1 MRLLAG
7 AVLLWGLALPLD
19 LAAITRN
26 FSIKAGPAETQLNEF
41 AVQSGLQVLF
51 ETELAQN
58 RRVNAVR
65 GDYTMGEAL
74 DRLLGDTGLAAQYD
88 EKSGIVTIARAES
101 KKPVV
106 RLPPY
111 TVEGEPISWRYA
123 RAGNIE
129 VLSSCTDDVTNRVI
143 QQIHRLHE
151 ALEQIVPPEFIFQ
164 SDQPIVYVLHSDR
177 DHASLPPELM
187 EKLRQQEKKES
198 AANTLIWNIG
208 IMRSYIFWDVDSRAI
223 YFILNEG
230 AFMVGRL
237 SIRGDYLHQMMER
250 RSPSLPAWYIQGMV
264 ELYSTITLDPYGARA
279 FAMEIKNRH
288 RIPGG
293 VAKFKPFV
301 WLSEEETQ
309 SMRKGHEPGLVP
321 LADLITG
328 SAPTAA
334 DLSRR
339 NWRAQGALF
348 VRWALDDVKNGRE
361 ALWDLLRRSDDH
373 ALTETDFKEC
383 FGLSFAEADE
393 KLRRYLPKAVKREFE
408 LKPDK
413 FDELPAYVLRS
424 ATDLDTAWTKGDL
437 DRLKINY
444 VRRYF
449 PELTDRYI
457 EQARRILKQ
466 GYGMGGDHDARLLGL
481 LGLCECDVGD
491 DVAAQP
497 LLEAAVN
504 GGAERPR
511 VYYELARIRFEAAM
525 QATKGGH
532 ITEAE
537 ADSVLRLLVMACA
550 HHPPLPS
557 VYELMAET
565 CAAVG
570 VNRQELILL
579 REGLKQFPRRTGLIK
594 SVARVHAQLG
604 LRAEAQAVLQRGIA
618 MAEDPA
624 ARQELTK
631 LQLKLAGQ

>member
-1 MRLLAG
+1 
-7 AVLLWGLALPLD
+7 
-19 LAAITRN
+19 
-26 FSIKAGPAETQLNEF
+26 
-41 AVQSGLQVLF
+41 
-51 ETELAQN
+51 
-58 RRVNAVR
+58 
-65 GDYTMGEAL
+65 
-74 DRLLGDTGLAAQYD
+74 LAAQYD
-88 EKSGIVTIARAES
+88 EKSGIVTIGRAET

-111 TVEGEPISWRYA
+111 TVEGEPVSWRYA

-151 ALEQIVPPEFIFQ
+151 ALEQIVPPEFIFK
-164 SDQPIVYVLHSDR
+164 SDQPVIYVLHSDR
-177 DHASLPPELM
+177 DHASLPPELL
-187 EKLRQQEKKES
+187 EKLRRQEKKES
-198 AANTLIWNIG
+198 ADNTLVWNIG

-250 RSPSLPAWYIQGMV
+250 RSPSLPEWYVQGMV
-264 ELYSTITLDPYGARA
+264 ELYSTITLDPYGART

-288 RIPGG
+288 PIPGG

-301 WLSEEETQ
+301 WLSDVETQ
-309 SMRKGHEPGLVP
+309 ALRKRHDPGLVP

-328 SAPTAA
+328 PAPGAA
-334 DLSRR
+334 DQARR
-339 NWRAQGALF
+339 PWRAQGALF
-348 VRWALDDVKNGRE
+348 VRWALGEAKNGRE
-361 ALWDLLRRSDDH
+361 ALWNLVRRADTH
-373 ALTETDFKEC
+373 ALTETDFEEC

-393 KLRRYLPKAVKREFE
+393 KLRRYLPKALKREFE

-444 VRRYF
+444 VRKYF
-449 PELTDRYI
+449 PELTERYI

-466 GYGMGGDHDARLLGL
+466 GYGMGGDRDGRLLGS

-491 DVAAQP
+491 DHAAQP
-497 LLEAAVN
+497 LLEAAV
-504 GGAERPR
+504 GAGAERPR
-511 VYYELARIRFEAAM
+511 VYYELARIRFEAAKL
-525 QATKGGH
+525 ASKGDP
-532 ITEAE
+532 ITAE
-537 ADSVLRLLVMACA
+537 QADSVLRLLVMAGA
-550 HHPPLPS
+550 HQPALPA

-565 CAAVG
+565 CAAAG
-570 VNRQELILL
+570 VNRQELVLL

-594 SVARVHAQLG
+594 AVARVHAQLG
-604 LRAEAQAVLQRGIA
+604 LQAEAQAVLQQGISLA
-618 MAEDPA
+618 VDPA
-624 ARQELTK
+624 ARQALTQ
-631 LQLKLAGQ
+631 LQGELAGQK